1 MFRNSF
7 FFFFFFFFALQ
18 SLQAQN
24 VAQLLNSILSNYGT
38 QNRTQLEA
46 ILPFLEQSNLY
57 LVKAVETNT
66 PPASKPIF
74 RAPNKASIE
83 LSYQQLFEASTML
96 NSKAKGEFNL
106 NIGKVKRAS
115 DEIYEHTEALYQY
128 IQKNKIDSKNLP
140 TQAIKLLKRIHI
152 LYFDVKILNIK
163 IRWELQ
169 EIHNAEQNSK
179 TAAIATI
186 PKTTIAITNLYES
199 VGNALKSMYDQ
210 RDKESQIAILELQ
223 KLTDAF
229 EAIIP
234 SLQTECS
241 KEQTQALYSLTAAC
255 KKLKLMLQQN
265 LTKQNLVQKD
275 DYAFGQLQLNHNL
288 AIMPILNTKGT
299 GIIPLANKLLIE
311 LKAPFSVTPEETPIF
326 KPLIPKPML
335 TPEEAPINVDEFFKN
350 LEAKNK
356 ENNNTTAAPTT
367 PPTPPTMAAT
377 PTPPTPPS
385 TKPTLEGFASNNL
398 IFLFDASASM
408 VDPEKLPLLQN
419 SISYLLNLMRPQDH
433 IGAVSFAKKS
443 RILIEPTSATNKS
456 QILETINNIKPSG
469 SSSFDEGIETALNLA
484 EKHLIHNGNN
494 RILIATDGAFEISR
508 STKKII
514 KDYAKKQ
521 INISIIYL
529 SKREK
534 KEVKAMLEELAQSCN
549 GSYHYMN
556 TQNAEKILLSEAQ
569 QVKK

>member
-1 MFRNSF
+1 
-7 FFFFFFFFALQ
+7 
-18 SLQAQN
+18 
-24 VAQLLNSILSNYGT
+24 
-38 QNRTQLEA
+38 
-46 ILPFLEQSNLY
+46 
-57 LVKAVETNT
+57 
-66 PPASKPIF
+66 
-74 RAPNKASIE
+74 
-83 LSYQQLFEASTML
+83 
-96 NSKAKGEFNL
+96 
-106 NIGKVKRAS
+106 
-115 DEIYEHTEALYQY
+115 
-128 IQKNKIDSKNLP
+128 
-140 TQAIKLLKRIHI
+140 
-152 LYFDVKILNIK
+152 
-163 IRWELQ
+163 
-169 EIHNAEQNSK
+169 
-179 TAAIATI
+179 
-186 PKTTIAITNLYES
+186 
-199 VGNALKSMYDQ
+199 MYDQ
-210 RDKESQIAILELQ
+210 RDKENQIAILELQ

-234 SLQTECS
+234 SLQTECNN
-241 KEQTQALYSLTAAC
+241 EQTQALYSLTAAC

>member
-7 FFFFFFFFALQ
+7 FFFFFFCFALQ

-57 LVKAVETNT
+57 IVKAVETNT
-66 PPASKPIF
+66 PPPSKPIF
-74 RAPNKASIE
+74 KAPNKASIE
-83 LSYQQLFEASTML
+83 LSYQQLFEASIML

-179 TAAIATI
+179 TAAI

-210 RDKESQIAILELQ
+210 RDKENQIAILELQ

-234 SLQTECS
+234 SLQTECN
-241 KEQTQALYSLTAAC
+241 KEQTQALYDLTAAC

-265 LTKQNLVQKD
+265 LTKQNLLQKD

-288 AIMPILNTKGT
+288 AIMPILNAKGT

-311 LKAPFSVTPEETPIF
+311 LKAPFAVTPEETPIF

-335 TPEEAPINVDEFFKN
+335 TPEEAPINVEEFFKN

-356 ENNNTTAAPTT
+356 ENNTNSS
-367 PPTPPTMAAT
+367 PPTPPSAPTPPTAVS
-377 PTPPTPPS
+377 PTPPTPPVS
-385 TKPTLEGFASNNL
+385 AKPTLEGFASNNL

-508 STKKII
+508 TTKKII

>member
-1 MFRNSF
+1 MFKNSF
-7 FFFFFFFFALQ
+7 FFIFFICCALQ

-66 PPASKPIF
+66 PPSIKPLF
-74 RAPNKASIE
+74 KTPNKTNIE

-96 NSKAKGEFNL
+96 GSNSKAKVEFNL

-115 DEIYEHTEALYQY
+115 DEIYEQTEALYQY
-128 IQKNKIDSKNLP
+128 IQKNKIDSKNIP
-140 TQAIKLLKRIHI
+140 TQAINILKRIHI
-152 LYFDVKILNIK
+152 LYFDIKILNIK

-169 EIHNAEQNSK
+169 EIHNAEHNAK
-179 TAAIATI
+179 TGALAIM
-186 PKTTIAITNLYES
+186 PKTTIAVTNLYES
-199 VGNALKSMYDQ
+199 VNNALKSMYDQ
-210 RDKESQIAILELQ
+210 RDKENQIAILELQ
-223 KLTDAF
+223 KLIEAF

-234 SLQTECS
+234 TLQSECN
-241 KEQTQALYSLTAAC
+241 KEQTQSLYDLTSAC
-255 KKLKLMLQQN
+255 KKLKQMLQQN
-265 LTKQNLVQKD
+265 LNKQNLIQKD
-275 DYAFGQLQLNHNL
+275 DYAFSQLQLNHNL

-299 GIIPLANKLLIE
+299 GIIPLVNKLLIE
-311 LKAPFSVTPEETPIF
+311 LKGPFAVAPEETPIF
-326 KPLIPKPML
+326 RPLIPKPML
-335 TPEEAPINVDEFFKN
+335 TPEEAPINVEEFFKK
-350 LEAKNK
+350 LEAKNQ
-356 ENNNTTAAPTT
+356 ENTNPTKPTT
-367 PPTPPTMAAT
+367 PPPPISPATTTPS
-377 PTPPTPPS
+377 PPVA

-408 VDPEKLPLLQN
+408 IDPEKLPLLQS

-456 QILETINNIKPSG
+456 QILEIINNIKPSG

-484 EKHLIHNGNN
+484 EKHLIQNGNN

-508 STKKII
+508 TTKKII

-534 KEVKAMLEELAQSCN
+534 KEVKAMLEELALSCN

-556 TQNAEKILLSEAQ
+556 NQNAEKILLSEAQ
-569 QVKK
+569 QIKK